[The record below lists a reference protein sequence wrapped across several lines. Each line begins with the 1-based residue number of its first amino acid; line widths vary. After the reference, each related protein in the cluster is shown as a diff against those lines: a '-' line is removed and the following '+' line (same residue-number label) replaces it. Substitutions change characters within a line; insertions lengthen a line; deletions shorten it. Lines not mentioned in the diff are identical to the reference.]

1 MPRGLGCDEDADEGT
16 DEGTDEGLTGMRYRV
31 TSGTLTVQARS
42 RIHDTTTVWN
52 RITGEIV
59 ADPDTLATARPGE
72 TTARFE
78 VDMTAF
84 DAGDFLKN
92 RKLRKDFDLAGHP
105 TASFGLGR
113 LTDVVRDGPNFTAT
127 AEGVLSW
134 RGRTLGLVLAGR
146 GKLDEMGVSA
156 SATFELDI
164 RTLGLS
170 APRFFVFKI
179 EDAVTARVTLQGVVA
194 T

>member
-1 MPRGLGCDEDADEGT
+1 
-16 DEGTDEGLTGMRYRV
+16 MRYRV
-31 TSGTLTVQARS
+31 TSGTLTVHARS

-59 ADPDTLATARPGE
+59 ADPDTLASAGA
-72 TTARFE
+72 TARFE

-105 TASFGLGR
+105 TASFALER
-113 LTDVVRDGPNFTAT
+113 LTGVVRDGPNFTAT
-127 AEGVLSW
+127 AEGVLRW
-134 RGRTLGLVLAGR
+134 RGRTLGLVLEGR
-146 GKLDEMGVSA
+146 GKLDDMGVSA
-156 SATFELDI
+156 SATFDLDI
-164 RTLGLS
+164 RKLGLS

-179 EDAVTARVTLQGVVA
+179 EDEVTVRVAIQGAVA